1 MFIHHLVTILLLT
14 FSWACN
20 FVRIGTL
27 VLVIHDFADIPLEGA
42 KICRY
47 IKASD
52 LVSNSVFGVFTLS
65 WIFSRLGLL
74 PTRVIA
80 YTSFYGLQAIEM
92 FPAYYIFN
100 ALLICLQVLH
110 VIWTILILRIAY
122 NAIYADGVK
131 DLREDSSVSED
142 SSSSELT
149 PVDDGSETTGS
160 IKRSSG
166 GDGRDAGDGLVR
178 RRGNP
183 LNNTPNGAGDPGN
196 HFNKVNGG
204 SSTGTSISASSST
217 FPSSSDNYSKTD

>member
-47 IKASD
+47 IQASD
-52 LVSNSVFGVFTLS
+52 LVSNTVFSLFALS

-74 PTRVIA
+74 PIRVIA
-80 YTSFYGLQAIEM
+80 YTSWYGLQVIHM

-100 ALLICLQVLH
+100 ALLISLQILH

-131 DLREDSSVSED
+131 DLREDSSLSSG

-149 PVDDGSETTGS
+149 PPDADDSL
-160 IKRSSG
+160 KRG
-166 GDGRDAGDGLVR
+166 NDAKDAGDGLLR
-178 RRGNP
+178 RRLHQSNTFT
-183 LNNTPNGAGDPGN
+183 NNGSKCPPGDLSKNHLVVTNGSTPGA
-196 HFNKVNGG
+196 
-204 SSTGTSISASSST
+204 T
-217 FPSSSDNYSKTD
+217 SSDHFYSKTD

>member
-47 IKASD
+47 IQASD
-52 LVSNSVFGVFTLS
+52 LVSNAVFGLFTLS

-74 PTRVIA
+74 PARVIA
-80 YTSFYGLQAIEM
+80 YTSWYGLEVIHM

-100 ALLICLQVLH
+100 ALLISLQFLH

-131 DLREDSSVSED
+131 DLREDSSLSSA

-149 PVDDGSETTGS
+149 PPDGDDSLKTGC
-160 IKRSSG
+160 
-166 GDGRDAGDGLVR
+166 DGKDAGDGLVR
-178 RRGNP
+178 RRINQSNHCPENHLSKTATGDGRNHVMA
-183 LNNTPNGAGDPGN
+183 NGA
-196 HFNKVNGG
+196 VG
-204 SSTGTSISASSST
+204 SA
-217 FPSSSDNYSKTD
+217 DNNCSKTD